1 MCKIT
6 VCTDYSKTVYTVKSD
21 DEAIKIREKV
31 ISQLNNGHAV
41 IIGNTVI
48 NPAHIRL
55 IDFQFKEAEND

>member
-31 ISQLNNGHAV
+31 ISQLSNGHAV
-41 IIGNTVI
+41 IIGNAVI
-48 NPAHIRL
+48 NPVHIRV
-55 IDFQFKEAEND
+55 INFQFKEATND